1 MIDKVKRILGISSRK
16 TGNKLVISVEKLER
30 RVALLENGRL
40 EEYNVERNT
49 SRNIVGSVYKGKV
62 KNIEQGLKAMFV
74 DIGFEKNAFLHFWDA
89 IPAALDSGIEEIDR
103 PDKGSGRQKKKRL
116 TANDIPTIYPVGS
129 EVIVQVTK
137 GPIGTK
143 GPRVTTNL
151 SFAGRYLVLMPY
163 SERSG
168 ISRKIED
175 PKERDRLRK
184 ILRELDIPEGV
195 GVIIRTV
202 GEGQRARYFVR
213 DLRVLLDQWAR
224 VEQAIKGEP
233 APARMFE
240 EPDLVDR
247 TVRDFLTD
255 EIDEVIC
262 DDRAAIERMNEMVGQ
277 ISRRARNRIQFYDG
291 AAPIFET
298 FGIQKQIDDAFHR
311 QVWLK
316 CGGYIVIDET
326 EALVAIDVNTG
337 RNKGGRDVEKT
348 ILQTNLEAA
357 DEIAR
362 QLRLRNIGG
371 LIIGDFIDMKSR
383 KDQQAVYSLMKERLR
398 RDKAKTHV
406 LPLSQLGLMEMT
418 RQRAQESLS
427 DSIYENCPYC
437 QGRGVVKTSMTT
449 SVELHRTLN
458 TVMRKYQDSVHD
470 IRVILNPDVLK
481 RLKEEDEELL
491 VELERRYAGRL
502 LFRGDPGYH
511 HEKFTVTDA
520 NSGAELKP

>member
-1 MIDKVKRILGISSRK
+1 MLDKVRKILGIPTRK
-16 TGNKLVISVEKLER
+16 TGNKIIVSVEKLER

-40 EEYNVERNT
+40 EEYSVERNS
-49 SRNIVGSVYKGKV
+49 SRNIVGSVYKGRV
-62 KNIEQGLKAMFV
+62 KNIEMGLKAMFV

-103 PDKGSGRQKKKRL
+103 PGKKQKKRI
-116 TANDIPTIYPVGS
+116 TAKDIPSIYPVGS

-151 SFAGRYLVLMPY
+151 SFAGRYLVLMPF
-163 SERSG
+163 SDRSG

-184 ILRELDIPEGV
+184 ILRQLEIPDGI

-202 GEGQRARYFVR
+202 GEGARARYFVR
-213 DLRVLLDQWAR
+213 DLRFLLEQWAK
-224 VEQAIKGEP
+224 VEQQIKDQP
-233 APARMFE
+233 APTRVFE
-240 EPDLVDR
+240 EPDLVER
-247 TVRDFLTD
+247 TVRDFLTE
-255 EIDEVIC
+255 EIDEVLC
-262 DDRAAIERMNEMVGQ
+262 DDREATDRMNDIVGQ
-277 ISRRARNRIQFYDG
+277 ISRRSRNRIKFFDG
-291 AAPIFET
+291 ATPIFET
-298 FGIQKQIDDAFHR
+298 YGVQKQIDDAFHR
-311 QVWLK
+311 QVWLR

-383 KDQQAVYSLMKERLR
+383 KDQQAVYSLMRERLK

-406 LPLSQLGLMEMT
+406 LQLSALGLMEMT

-427 DSIYENCPYC
+427 NSIYENCPYC

-458 TVMRKYQDSVHD
+458 TVMRKYQENVHEF
-470 IRVILNPDVLK
+470 RVILNPDVLK
-481 RLKEEDEELL
+481 RLKEEDEEFL

-502 LFRGDPGYH
+502 AFRGDPGYH
-511 HEKFTVTDA
+511 HEKFVITDA
-520 NSGAELKP
+520 KTGVELKP